1 MFRRRP
7 LPVAAI
13 GGLHGTSR
21 DGRRFPLATW
31 EGSMHSEDYLELHYD
46 LLSHRALL
54 SCGRKAYVL
63 PDIYETKEMAQ
74 VAAQKFAWEKLG
86 LKERAAGCRTAADLP
101 VWLR

>member
-1 MFRRRP
+1 MFRRQP

-21 DGRRFPLATW
+21 DGGRFPLATW
-31 EGSMHSEDYLELHYD
+31 EGSMHSEEYLDLHYD

>member
-1 MFRRRP
+1 
-7 LPVAAI
+7 
-13 GGLHGTSR
+13 
-21 DGRRFPLATW
+21 
-31 EGSMHSEDYLELHYD
+31 MHSEEYLELHYD

-63 PDIYETKEMAQ
+63 PDIYETKEMAKI
-74 VAAQKFAWEKLG
+74 AAQKFAWEKLG

>member
-1 MFRRRP
+1 MFRRRRRP
-7 LPVAAI
+7 SQQSAGSMELPATAAVFLI
-13 GGLHGTSR
+13 
-21 DGRRFPLATW
+21 ATW
-31 EGSMHSEDYLELHYD
+31 EGSMHSEEYLELHYD

-74 VAAQKFAWEKLG
+74 IAAQKFAWEKLG